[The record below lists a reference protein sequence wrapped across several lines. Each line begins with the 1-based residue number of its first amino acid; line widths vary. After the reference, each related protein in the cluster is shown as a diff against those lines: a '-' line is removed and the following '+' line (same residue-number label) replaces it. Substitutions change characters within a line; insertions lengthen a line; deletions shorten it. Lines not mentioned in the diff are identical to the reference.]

1 MSPFKEYS
9 LFLGC
14 VIPSF
19 QPYVESSTRKVSSK
33 LKFKVHDIEGV
44 TCCPAPEVIESIE
57 EKLWYYIAGR
67 NLALAEALK
76 HDLVTICNGCFET
89 LTKANDILKK
99 DAKMREKVNSILR
112 NLNVEFK
119 GIIESKNIL
128 EVLHDDI
135 GLEKIKSKVVFPL
148 KNINVAIQYGCR
160 LYKYEERNLTL
171 KFYRLV
177 QALGCNIVKYD
188 SEKLCC
194 GLPAMHGNKEFAYTQ
209 RSKRKV
215 NDMLKAGA
223 DCAITLCP
231 SCLNQLEMVQLE
243 LKEESITQ
251 SLPCLN
257 LLELMALA
265 FGFNPKEI
273 GILYHRIKPMNLLEK
288 IKKGD
293 QIA

>member
-1 MSPFKEYS
+1 VVLLESSKEYS

-19 QPYVESSTRKVSSK
+19 QPYVESSARKVFAK
-33 LKFKVHDIEGV
+33 LKLKVHDVEGA

-67 NLALAEALK
+67 NIALAEALN
-76 HDLVTICNGCFET
+76 HDLITICNGCFET
-89 LTKANDILKK
+89 LTKANDVLRKN
-99 DAKMREKVNSILR
+99 AKIREEVNSILR
-112 NLNVEFK
+112 NLNTEFK
-119 GIIESKNIL
+119 GTLESRNIL
-128 EVLHDDI
+128 EVLHDDVGI
-135 GLEKIKSKVVFPL
+135 EKIESELVVPL

-160 LYKYEERNLTL
+160 LFKYDERKLTL

-177 QALGCNIVKYD
+177 KALGCKIVEYE

-194 GLPAMHGNKEFAYTQ
+194 GLPAMHGSKEFAYAQ

-223 DCAITLCP
+223 DCAVTLCP

-243 LKEESITQ
+243 LKEASMQ
-251 SLPCLN
+251 NLPCLN

-273 GILYHRIKPMNLLEK
+273 GIIYHRIKPMNLLKK
-288 IKKGD
+288 IEEGY
-293 QIA
+293 